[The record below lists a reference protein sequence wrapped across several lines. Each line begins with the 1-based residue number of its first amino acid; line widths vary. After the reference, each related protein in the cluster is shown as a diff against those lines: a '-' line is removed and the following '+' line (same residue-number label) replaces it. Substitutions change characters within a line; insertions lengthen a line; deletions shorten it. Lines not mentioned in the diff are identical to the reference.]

1 MHGRTVAVA
10 ALAEAVALAE
20 SPLALLGD
28 QGGVSLI
35 TGDIIPSGLVHGTVS
50 VETEHGT
57 VYLDAEGEVE
67 VAPAE
72 G

>member
-35 TGDIIPSGLVHGTVS
+35 TGDIIPSGPV
-50 VETEHGT
+50 HGT